1 LIDSGESFH
10 IDFAM
15 RLVAAVVIASGVF
28 ASEDCDAD
36 DVSALQN
43 RIVSKQESQRPE
55 LPTSDQCTPAV
66 QHAML
71 NCLTGDVNASDD
83 FASTVQGGNVATAVS
98 NVLLNLENLDCPDL
112 KARMHCMQQ
121 SPCWWTF
128 LMGDF
133 VTMKPMCDLGGDRA
147 FEVLGTSIT
156 LGQVCSRT
164 PEDLFK
170 LMSSP
175 RGVFDQCGLSCDAPW
190 PFQSGEACA
199 KAAHLPSE
207 ACSEVALGMSKKF
220 VRFKGH
226 QRRLPK
232 GCYNYNGAVYWNWW
246 GRNQPN
252 GGRKTDGRET
262 VCDPLT
268 TTTTTLWTLSGEACA
283 GASLSK
289 WDCDTAA
296 KNKRRSLKFV
306 NGSYQMR
313 RPGGCYR
320 YKRSVWWNANATG
333 TSKRGRKSLCLAEEK
348 KLLTG
353 DVCLKDNK
361 VYTPYK
367 PGDKRLQ
374 LSSQKVPVL
383 YNHTGSALGLQKQL
397 GLKEHCDYAAQ
408 LVNKRQRL
416 KIVPQGYQSRRPGG
430 CYKYRGAVWWNPTAT
445 GVTKEGRQTVCF
457 EATLNLTMTSD
468 DA

>member
-1 LIDSGESFH
+1 
-10 IDFAM
+10 M
-15 RLVAAVVIASGVF
+15 RFVAAFVVASGVF
-28 ASEDCDAD
+28 ASEDCNAD
-36 DVSALQN
+36 DVSALQKST
-43 RIVSKQESQRPE
+43 VSKQKSQRLE
-55 LPTSDQCTPAV
+55 LPTSGQCTPAF
-66 QHAML
+66 QNAML
-71 NCLTGDVNASDD
+71 YCLTGDLKASND
-83 FASTVQGGNVATAVS
+83 FVSTVQGGNVSTAVS

-133 VTMKPMCDLGGDRA
+133 VAMKPMCDFVFESYVRDLA
-147 FEVLGTSIT
+147 FEVLGTSTT
-156 LGQVCSRT
+156 LGQVCSQT

-170 LMSSP
+170 LLSSP

-199 KAAHLPSE
+199 KAAHLPLE
-207 ACSEVALGMSKKF
+207 ACSEVASGMRKKF
-220 VRFKGH
+220 VRLNGH

-232 GCYNYNGAVYWNWW
+232 GCYNYNGAVYWNSW
-246 GRNQPN
+246 GKDRSN
-252 GGRKTDGRET
+252 GGRKTNGRET

-289 WDCDTAA
+289 WDCVTAA
-296 KNKRRSLKFV
+296 KNRRQSLKLV
-306 NGSYQMR
+306 NESYQMK

-320 YKRSVWWNANATG
+320 YKQSVWWNANATG
-333 TSKRGRKSLCLAEEK
+333 PTKRGCKSLCLAEDK

-361 VYTPYK
+361 VYTVYK
-367 PGDKRLQ
+367 PGDARLQ

-383 YNHTGSALGLQKQL
+383 YTHTGPALGLQKQL
-397 GLKEHCDYAAQ
+397 GRKEHCDYAAQ

-416 KIVPQGYQSRRPGG
+416 KMVPQGDQSRRPGG
-430 CYKYRGAVWWNPTAT
+430 CHKYHGAVWWNPNAT
-445 GVTKEGRQTVCF
+445 GATKEGRETVCF